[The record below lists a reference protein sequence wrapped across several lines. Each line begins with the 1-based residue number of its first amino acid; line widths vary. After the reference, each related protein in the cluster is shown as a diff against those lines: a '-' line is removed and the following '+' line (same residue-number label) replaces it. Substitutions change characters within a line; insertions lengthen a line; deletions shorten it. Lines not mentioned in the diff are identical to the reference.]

1 MFEKTSTLDRMVEL
15 IFMML
20 VLKLPIVYLG
30 LVCWWAIRA
39 EPKPEEAVLL
49 GVAPEPGPPW
59 TRPSRTPARP
69 RNGPHGRPER
79 SYART
84 QRAARALP

>member
-1 MFEKTSTLDRMVEL
+1 MVEL
-15 IFMML
+15 VFMML

-39 EPKPEEAVLL
+39 EPKPEEPALL
-49 GVAPEPGPPW
+49 GVAPDPGPPW
-59 TRPSRTPARP
+59 TPPSRVPRRP
-69 RNGPHGRPER
+69 RGPHGRPER

-84 QRAARALP
+84 RRAARALP